1 MYKILDLT
9 NLPET
14 HFLSAQTVVFQ
25 TAPLSSFF
33 QLFIILGM
41 YNLILKQNSGK
52 REEDF
57 ELSWV
62 SVSGFLYS
70 IQLQTWNNGMK
81 SYLNAYLLI
90 LIRECDSTGSWCN
103 CKSNLRISILALV
116 DLGTP
121 VLLFYQLSSR
131 KLLWWIKRFPLK
143 FPRIQFL
150 SYDV

>member
-14 HFLSAQTVVFQ
+14 HFLSAQTVFFQ
-25 TAPLSSFF
+25 TALLSSFF
-33 QLFIILGM
+33 QLFIVLGM

-70 IQLQTWNNGMK
+70 IQLQTWNNGLK
-81 SYLNAYLLI
+81 SYLNKYLFSLEIVLARVLDATAYLENINSSTHRFRHFCSFI
-90 LIRECDSTGSWCN
+90 LPFQID
-103 CKSNLRISILALV
+103 
-116 DLGTP
+116 D
-121 VLLFYQLSSR
+121 F
-131 KLLWWIKRFPLK
+131 
-143 FPRIQFL
+143 
-150 SYDV
+150 